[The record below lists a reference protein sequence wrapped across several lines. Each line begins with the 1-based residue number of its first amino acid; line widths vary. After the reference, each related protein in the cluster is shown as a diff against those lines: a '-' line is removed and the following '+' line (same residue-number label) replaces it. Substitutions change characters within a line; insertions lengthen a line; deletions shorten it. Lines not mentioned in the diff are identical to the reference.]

1 MPAGLAVTGDHG
13 EGSLCRAEGA
23 GRRGGG
29 EQTQGGF
36 DGRIHS
42 SVHSTSKPRGHC
54 APGVTMGYGSG
65 STGQSPCTHTVCFLG
80 RCGVAGGLSLKAAI
94 RITVIPQ
101 MRRPGGVERRQLAQ
115 VHTNARAARAPPAW
129 PFPFFA
135 A

>member
-13 EGSLCRAEGA
+13 EGSLSRVEGA

-36 DGRIHS
+36 YGRIHS

-65 STGQSPCTHTVCFLG
+65 QQAKVPALTPCAF
-80 RCGVAGGLSLKAAI
+80 
-94 RITVIPQ
+94 
-101 MRRPGGVERRQLAQ
+101 
-115 VHTNARAARAPPAW
+115 
-129 PFPFFA
+129 
-135 A
+135 